1 MSGQTPGITP
11 GVPTIAPETEETKET
26 PVGNAA
32 LAIIQDKCMSC
43 HGSFPGSRKWIN
55 SWEYFRTNNLVVEG
69 EPAQSSLYRYLTDN
83 PEGYL
88 PGYMPKGLPALSQ
101 SEIAVISAWI
111 KSYGE
116 GNASS
121 GGSSGGMNN
130 SGGGAG
136 TNGATPLP
144 VFAFSCGDERALSP
158 RPSKLK
164 RLSKKQFQNTFIQL
178 LDVLPPADRGSIT
191 VELLPL
197 LDGIPDDIRPNKI
210 LEALEFPGMDGSVTS
225 AHVSSLFTIAS
236 EFARAVTSNTTR
248 RVAFSMGNCVLGSSG
263 ADLDCLR
270 NFIKKFGL
278 RVFRRPLTNAEE
290 NTFEQFY
297 LSQDPASAMNNLI
310 VLFLL
315 SPDFN
320 YHLQIRGADNGAVGD
335 GFTLSPFEIASK
347 ISYLYWQS
355 MPDERLF
362 SLALDGSILRDE
374 VRRAEVERVFADP
387 RTRDTISLFFEEVLG
402 LDKTPDIDTAGSPS
416 FMTFLDGLSFDSDS
430 NSQPDKL
437 RLKLE
442 MQDEILSMVDYYV
455 WNKNA
460 SFDELFTSGYSFA
473 KSPKLAE
480 IYKVKPWNGSPD
492 DLIQFP
498 TRSER
503 RGLLGRAAIQL
514 SGGSLKAKAHLG
526 GKAISEWNCEDIPPP
541 PPSVENVAVIPEPK
555 ADSTSRE
562 AFERL
567 TAGGDCRGCH
577 YKLNPPGFVMDRF
590 DAIGRYQEVETIID
604 KEGRI
609 LARLPINSNAI
620 FESIPGRS
628 IEVKYPIDLFEEMV
642 ASGRAE
648 ACFAT
653 QFLRFAEREKEDL
666 ARDSCTLKTMHQTL
680 DREGMQAMFKALG
693 KSPSF
698 VLVRRVD

>member
-1 MSGQTPGITP
+1 MDTQQWPLVLRVVAYVFVVWSILGSPLSAQKACPDCECRVVGAGKLELSRSSGGKILGKSSWSESNAKKALRLATGQAVRSKQLGRSVGPKQRAKVSALKAILAHLRLCKRDTSQMSGQTPGITP

-136 TNGATPLP
+136 TNGGTPLP

-236 EFARAVTSNTTR
+236 EFARV
-248 RVAFSMGNCVLGSSG
+248 SM
-263 ADLDCLR
+263 
-270 NFIKKFGL
+270 
-278 RVFRRPLTNAEE
+278 
-290 NTFEQFY
+290 
-297 LSQDPASAMNNLI
+297 
-310 VLFLL
+310 
-315 SPDFN
+315 
-320 YHLQIRGADNGAVGD
+320 
-335 GFTLSPFEIASK
+335 
-347 ISYLYWQS
+347 
-355 MPDERLF
+355 
-362 SLALDGSILRDE
+362 
-374 VRRAEVERVFADP
+374 
-387 RTRDTISLFFEEVLG
+387 
-402 LDKTPDIDTAGSPS
+402 
-416 FMTFLDGLSFDSDS
+416 
-430 NSQPDKL
+430 
-437 RLKLE
+437 
-442 MQDEILSMVDYYV
+442 
-455 WNKNA
+455 
-460 SFDELFTSGYSFA
+460 
-473 KSPKLAE
+473 
-480 IYKVKPWNGSPD
+480 
-492 DLIQFP
+492 
-498 TRSER
+498 
-503 RGLLGRAAIQL
+503 
-514 SGGSLKAKAHLG
+514 
-526 GKAISEWNCEDIPPP
+526 
-541 PPSVENVAVIPEPK
+541 
-555 ADSTSRE
+555 
-562 AFERL
+562 
-567 TAGGDCRGCH
+567 
-577 YKLNPPGFVMDRF
+577 
-590 DAIGRYQEVETIID
+590 
-604 KEGRI
+604 
-609 LARLPINSNAI
+609 
-620 FESIPGRS
+620 
-628 IEVKYPIDLFEEMV
+628 
-642 ASGRAE
+642 
-648 ACFAT
+648 
-653 QFLRFAEREKEDL
+653 
-666 ARDSCTLKTMHQTL
+666 
-680 DREGMQAMFKALG
+680 
-693 KSPSF
+693 
-698 VLVRRVD
+698 